1 MAGAFLTQLVTIELR
16 EDESC
21 MICMEACGATLSE
34 NRAAEKAVC
43 LLCGHVIGSRCIT
56 IWLSPENSNQNS
68 CPYCRCELFVLT
80 QKGKNVDDEDEEE
93 DEPAWRYRLWRKEWD
108 VVQGTLNTQGNTTL
122 EAQWLQWRRDWNT
135 AATRLEQGSMERA
148 TAARN
153 LLQTQLGL
161 SQGFFD
167 GLGTEWPI
175 AEVALSLQTMRFRE
189 CRLYNQFAAGSSQY
203 LQTPPD
209 RSISKNQE
217 R

>member
-21 MICMEACGATLSE
+21 MICMEAYGATLSE
-34 NRAAEKAVC
+34 NRAELPRKP
-43 LLCGHVIGSRCIT
+43 CIT
-56 IWLSPENSNQNS
+56 IRLSPENSSQNS